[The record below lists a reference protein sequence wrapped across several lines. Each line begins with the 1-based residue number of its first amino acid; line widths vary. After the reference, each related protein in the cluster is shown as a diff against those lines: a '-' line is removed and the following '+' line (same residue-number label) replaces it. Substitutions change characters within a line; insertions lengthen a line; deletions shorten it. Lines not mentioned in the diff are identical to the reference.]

1 MTDDSREKVHRFY
14 KRTPRIT
21 AAIVETL
28 EKLSSKYAILAVEI
42 DDTKVTFHLGTKYPE
57 VLTTCEL
64 NIKDILEEND
74 KDGNAQ

>member
-1 MTDDSREKVHRFY
+1 MIDDNREKVHRFY
-14 KRTPRIT
+14 KRNPRVT

-42 DDTKVTFHLGTKYPE
+42 NDDKVTFHLGSKYPE
-57 VLTTCEL
+57 VITTCEL

>member
-1 MTDDSREKVHRFY
+1 MPNDSREKVHEFY
-14 KRTPRIT
+14 KRNPRVT

-28 EKLSSKYAILAVEI
+28 EKLSSNYAILAVEI
-42 DDTKVTFHLGTKYPE
+42 DDTKVAFHLGCKYPE
-57 VLTTCEL
+57 VITTCEL

>member
-1 MTDDSREKVHRFY
+1 MTDGSREKVHRFY
-14 KRTPRIT
+14 KRNPRVT

-64 NIKDILEEND
+64 KIKDILEEND
-74 KDGNAQ
+74 NDGNA

>member
-1 MTDDSREKVHRFY
+1 MTDDNREKVHRFY
-14 KRTPRIT
+14 KRNPRVT

-28 EKLSSKYAILAVEI
+28 EKISLKYAILAVEI

-64 NIKDILEEND
+64 KIKDILEEND
-74 KDGNAQ
+74 KDGNVQ